1 MIPTYME
8 LSTDRTYCTYY
19 NMYGGPT
26 IHHRSS
32 REIRWTPRERLLAR
46 LLADFSRET
55 PRERWGGRRTQ
66 QPTRRRRW
74 RRVTMMATTTTM
86 ATGDDNNDGD
96 GQPFAPHERFLGLL
110 TRDSSRETP
119 RETPCK
125 RLLAR
130 DSSRESSWG
139 GRRTQ
144 QPTMNGRR
152 DGIR

>member
-1 MIPTYME
+1 MIYVHMYPT
-8 LSTDRTYCTYY
+8 
-19 NMYGGPT
+19 
-26 IHHRSS
+26 
-32 REIRWTPRERLLAR
+32 LLAR
-46 LLADFSRET
+46 DSPDARTT
-55 PRERWGGRRTQ
+55 PRSHHASTTPRSHHTTRSHHTCTPLTPHCLSIRRTQ

-86 ATGDDNNDGD
+86 ATGDDNDDGD

-110 TRDSSRETP
+110 ARDSSRETP

-130 DSSRESSWG
+130 DSSQESSWG
-139 GRRTQ
+139 GQRTQ